1 MVAFKAIDLSGNEAV
16 CMVLVEVQDKD
27 MPRISCPPD
36 IEVDCRYD
44 YDFSK
49 LDRSFG
55 KVVTEESARE
65 QIVIDPIYW
74 HKIYGHPQDGIAYD
88 NCSPTVTER
97 IDTSGMNQCG
107 MGVIV
112 REFTVTDG
120 QGNSATCTQRIEIDN
135 HRPVRRL
142 SIDWPDHFDTTGV
155 CDSRR
160 LLPELLKAPY
170 NVPVVSDDECS
181 IIGMDYSDHVF
192 SATVPGE
199 PCFKIFRV
207 WKVIDWCFRDDFGD
221 IVIYQDTQIIK
232 VSNAVDPVITRVCRD
247 TTICT
252 YDIEC
257 RPIPVVLS
265 IAATDDCTATS
276 ELMYRY
282 KIDLDSD
289 GTIDIV
295 RTSIGDNT
303 ARGTW
308 PLGRH
313 IIKWEVEDRC
323 GNIAKCESELNLLN
337 CKPPTAYCHRDL
349 SIGLTAMDTSNPG
362 DGIPDIKMA
371 EVWASDLNVNSGHSC
386 GYAVVFSFSA
396 DTSDKVRY
404 YNCDSI
410 GPRNVELWVT
420 DINGNQSYCRTV
432 IVVEDNP
439 QQAPA
444 CPTTL
449 RDVVVSGL
457 VRTEGNREVENA
469 EVKLDQSGLGSVK
482 TTYEGAY
489 SFAPMK
495 SGGSYAVKPEKN
507 DDWTNG
513 VTTADIVRIQRHIL
527 GLEPISSPYKMI
539 AADVNRTKS
548 VTARDISDLRKLI
561 LGITQEIPGN
571 RSWRFVPVSY
581 SFGSPEE
588 ALEESY
594 PEEYNIPQL
603 ASDIKSDFVAVKVG
617 DVNESARTRGYQEV
631 SSRTGRTLDLYY
643 EDVQMKRG
651 EVYEIELKSTNISQ
665 FAGFQ
670 TTLELQS
677 GAVQL
682 MDVSANRQ
690 NKFGEEHYSLHAT
703 AAGLIPVSWDGTA
716 RNDERIL
723 SLRVRA
729 LTDARLSDVV
739 RTGSEI
745 TQSLSIGQQSEE
757 GRVELRGTGLLK
769 KEFVLLQNEPNPWKE
784 QTSIG
789 LVLPESGTVR
799 LTIYDVTGR
808 VYFKGEREFG
818 KGYQEWILGQD
829 LLENTG
835 VYYYQADFGS
845 NTQTRKM
852 VVLE

>member
-1 MVAFKAIDLSGNEAV
+1 MMLHS
-16 CMVLVEVQDKD
+16 
-27 MPRISCPPD
+27 
-36 IEVDCRYD
+36 
-44 YDFSK
+44 
-49 LDRSFG
+49 
-55 KVVTEESARE
+55 
-65 QIVIDPIYW
+65 
-74 HKIYGHPQDGIAYD
+74 
-88 NCSPTVTER
+88 
-97 IDTSGMNQCG
+97 
-107 MGVIV
+107 
-112 REFTVTDG
+112 
-120 QGNSATCTQRIEIDN
+120 
-135 HRPVRRL
+135 
-142 SIDWPDHFDTTGV
+142 
-155 CDSRR
+155 
-160 LLPELLKAPY
+160 PY
-170 NVPVVSDDECS
+170 NVPVVYDDECS
-181 IIGMDYSDHVF
+181 IIGMDYTDHIF

-232 VSNAVDPVITRVCRD
+232 MNNVVDPVITRVCRD

-257 RPIPVVLS
+257 RPIAVVLS
-265 IAATDDCTATS
+265 IAAMDDCTAET
-276 ELMYRY
+276 ELLYRY

-295 RTSIGDNT
+295 RASIGDNT

-349 SIGLTAMDTSNPG
+349 SIGLTAMDTNG
-362 DGIPDIKMA
+362 DGVPDIKMA

-386 GYAVVFSFSA
+386 GYPVVFSFSA

-432 IVVEDNP
+432 IIIDDNP

-444 CPTTL
+444 CPQTL

-457 VRTEGNREVENA
+457 VRTEGSREVENA
-469 EVKLDQSGLGSVK
+469 EIKLEQSSLNSVK

-495 SGGSYAVKPEKN
+495 SGGSYTVKPEKN

-571 RSWRFVPVSY
+571 RSWRFVPASY
-581 SFGSPEE
+581 SFSDPEE
-588 ALEESY
+588 ALEETY
-594 PEEYNIPQL
+594 PEAYSIPQL
-603 ASDIKSDFVAVKVG
+603 ASDIQSDFVAVKVG

-643 EDVQMKRG
+643 TDVQMKRG
-651 EVYEIELKSTNISQ
+651 EVYEIEIKSTNISE

-677 GAVQL
+677 SAVQL
-682 MDVSANRQ
+682 LDVSANRQ
-690 NKFGEEHYSLHAT
+690 NKFGDEHYSLHAS
-703 AAGLIPVSWDGTA
+703 AAGLIPVSWDGVA
-716 RNDERIL
+716 RDEERML
-723 SLRVRA
+723 TLRVRA
-729 LTDARLSDVV
+729 LSDARISDVLRV
-739 RTGSEI
+739 GSEV
-745 TQSLSIGQQSEE
+745 TQSLSVGQHSEE
-757 GRVELRGTGLLK
+757 GRVELRGTGMLTR
-769 KEFVLLQNEPNPWKE
+769 EFVLLQNEPNPWKE

-808 VYFKGEREFG
+808 IYFKGEREFS

-835 VYYYQADFGS
+835 VYYYQADFS
-845 NTQTRKM
+845 SHTQTRKM
-852 VVLE
+852 VVIE